1 MTAFAD
7 LFTNILPFTIVCACI
22 VHIVC
27 EITRLKDDERRY
39 QELKALIAKN
49 HSTIYYNVQQIRLML
64 EGKRPMNAWPDDKEM
79 SEWFERMERMY
90 KEANNEPEADN
101 AK

>member
-1 MTAFAD
+1 MNAFVD
-7 LFTNILPFTIVCACI
+7 LFTNVLPFAIVCACI

-39 QELKALIAKN
+39 QELKALIVKN

-64 EGKRPMNAWPDDKEM
+64 EGKRPMNVQPDNKEM
-79 SEWFERMERMY
+79 SEWFERMNRAC
-90 KEANNEPEADN
+90 KEVNNELD
-101 AK
+101 